1 MIPTRI
7 VERIHWWFAENYSNK
22 NQESIA
28 SLNEDEIRVRK
39 NKINQ
44 IRVLINQSFYLAS
57 SLYQIIREK
66 GFSTR
71 INSTPGNIIEN
82 GKYPTTFINQ
92 IEPLQFAKLRSII
105 ALLGDITYI
114 MIQVKELCLEIDIQ
128 AIVDII
134 ENSYHILNDYRK
146 VRVFLTH
153 INSRLGIDRCLH
165 GVSGELDIPDI
176 GLKFGSEAECAFF
189 LGYNGDRIYFHDT
202 QTKNQPASPK
212 TVSFERESL
221 NEFFNLFRNLYGLFI
236 SHSFH
241 SEEFNSIDPRNSYKL

>member
-7 VERIHWWFAENYSNK
+7 GERIHWWFAENYSYK

-28 SLNEDEIRVRK
+28 SLNEDEIKVRN

-44 IRVLINQSFYLAS
+44 IRVLLDQSFYLAS

-66 GFSTR
+66 GFSTG
-71 INSTPGNIIEN
+71 NSTPGRYRINSKNSTI
-82 GKYPTTFINQ
+82 FINQ

-114 MIQVKELCLEIDIQ
+114 MFQVKDLCLDTDIQVIF
-128 AIVDII
+128 DII

-189 LGYNGDRIYFHDT
+189 LVYIGHKLYFIVDK
-202 QTKNQPASPK
+202 TKKKHHSPK
-212 TVSFERESL
+212 HV
-221 NEFFNLFRNLYGLFI
+221 
-236 SHSFH
+236 
-241 SEEFNSIDPRNSYKL
+241 